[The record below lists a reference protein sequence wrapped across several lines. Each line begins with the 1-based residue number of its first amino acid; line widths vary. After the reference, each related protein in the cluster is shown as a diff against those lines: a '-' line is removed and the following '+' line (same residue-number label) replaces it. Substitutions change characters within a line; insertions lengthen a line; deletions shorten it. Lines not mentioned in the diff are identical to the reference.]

1 MPRSD
6 HYQRKGTIEVY
17 GRIAAGSVAGG
28 AATLPVTGYSI
39 GWTVVA
45 GMTLLLAGVVMM
57 RLVPR
62 LKRKHS
68 K

>member
-1 MPRSD
+1 M
-6 HYQRKGTIEVY
+6 Y

-45 GMTLLLAGVVMM
+45 GLTLLLAGVVLF

-62 LKRKHS
+62 VKRKS
-68 K
+68 AK